1 MLMIYNVP
9 NFYKAQISQKDMNLM
24 KTVFYCMEEH
34 FGQFLLG
41 LVFLDK

>member
-1 MLMIYNVP
+1 MLMMYNEP
-9 NFYKAQISQKDMNLM
+9 NFYKAQISQKYMNLM

-41 LVFLDK
+41 SVFLDK